1 MFPGRVEPEVFAFP
15 SYAFF
20 FFFGMVYHCKSW
32 NLPFAGNSSAYSD
45 FVDLKCQQKQM
56 QNRSSQLPELQNIQF
71 NGLTGLLTPCKA
83 PWSPSVRLRVI
94 VLSVVQAPTKRK
106 MLTGI

>member
-1 MFPGRVEPEVFAFP
+1 
-15 SYAFF
+15 
-20 FFFGMVYHCKSW
+20 
-32 NLPFAGNSSAYSD
+32 
-45 FVDLKCQQKQM
+45 M

-83 PWSPSVRLRVI
+83 QWSPSVKLRVI